1 MIMNSTAYRKAKS
14 IVTDRKERSAE
25 RHASEGLQAP
35 GWFRR
40 WPILGISMILLGG
53 LSFALL
59 GYNVLTHG
67 PLVQL
72 DESLYQQLLV
82 QARHAPS
89 DVNELVLF
97 GFFIGKQL
105 TQVIVAILTLYFL
118 HKRFWRELQM
128 LWLASA
134 GGFVVWLLCTSAF
147 ARTRPAEQVG
157 FVITIPSFPSGHVM
171 SAVACYGFLAYLLV
185 PKMPSLFWKWTLTI
199 VMLLVVLF
207 SGYSRIFTGNHYLT
221 DVLAG
226 YALSIAWAGLVFT
239 VLERSFG
246 KEN

>member
-14 IVTDRKERSAE
+14 IVTDRKDSSAA
-25 RHASEGLQAP
+25 RQSAEGLQVP
-35 GWFRR
+35 GWFGR
-40 WPILGISMILLGG
+40 WPILGISMVLLGG

-72 DESLYQQLLV
+72 DETLYRQFL
-82 QARHAPS
+82 AHDKAASPS
-89 DVNELVLF
+89 VKELMLF
-97 GFFIGKQL
+97 GFFLGKQV
-105 TQVIVAILTLYFL
+105 TQVIIAILTLYFL

-128 LWLASA
+128 IWMVSA

-147 ARTRPAEQVG
+147 DRTRPAEQVG

-171 SAVACYGFLAYLLV
+171 SAVACYGFLAYLLI
-185 PKMPSLFWKWTLTI
+185 PKMPSLFWKWTLVIAT
-199 VMLLVVLF
+199 LLMVLF
-207 SGYSRIFTGNHYLT
+207 DGYSRIYTGNHYLT

-226 YALSIAWAGLVFT
+226 YALAIAWAGLVFT